1 MYLIT
6 NRNIKENTGGLEAV
20 FDEVPN
26 RKGPNEL
33 RVAEIGKS
41 GGKWRAEVLEDELG
55 KAELAELVKI
65 YDLPSGPDAHY
76 YRDLEVAHRV
86 VTRANK
92 EKRNILIFVHG
103 YNNDVK
109 DVVERVDK
117 LEKHYGVIVVP
128 FSWPA
133 NGGGFKGLADYKD
146 DKNDAKASVV
156 ALDRLVGLIGR
167 NLHIVTQKNLK
178 RFRAQAQAKHPND
191 AEKAHTLYT
200 RLVEK
205 DCPFTLNLMLHSMG
219 NYLFK
224 QMFKSSISLGSGLV
238 FDNVIMV
245 AADANNLDH
254 ATWLERVRF
263 KRRLYV
269 TINENDQAL
278 AASRIKSG
286 QDQLARLGHVLYG
299 LNAARAHYVNF
310 TDSAWVGNSHAYFE
324 GNPRAKND
332 HVHNFF
338 KAAVNGERADKWLR
352 YKADIN
358 CYELKNS

>member
-1 MYLIT
+1 MYLVT
-6 NRNIKENTGGLEAV
+6 NRNIKSDTGTIDDV
-20 FDEVPN
+20 FDKVPN
-26 RKGPNEL
+26 RLGPNEL
-33 RVAEIGKS
+33 RLAEITKRS
-41 GGKWRAEVLEDELG
+41 GKWHAEILEDNLTDSEHDKLRN
-55 KAELAELVKI
+55 I
-65 YDLPSGPDAHY
+65 YNLSSDASVTY

-86 VTRANK
+86 AAQARS

-109 DVVERVDK
+109 DVVQRANN
-117 LEKHYGVIVVP
+117 LEKQYGVIVIP

-133 NGGGFKGLADYKD
+133 NGGGLKGLADYKD

-156 ALDRLVGLIGR
+156 ALDRFLSLINR
-167 NLHIVTQKNLK
+167 NLNIITEKNLQA
-178 RFRAQAQAKHPND
+178 FREQAKGKYPDD
-191 AEKAHTLYT
+191 AEKAESLYSK
-200 RLVEK
+200 LVEK

-224 QMFKSSISLGSGLV
+224 QMFKSTISTGNGLI

-254 ATWLERVRF
+254 ATWLERIRF

-324 GNPRAKND
+324 GNTRAKNEY
-332 HVHNFF
+332 VQQFF
-338 KAAVNGERADKWLR
+338 NSALNGERADKWLR
-352 YKADIN
+352 YEADIN